1 MLSRTHPPVRGT
13 VRTWSDEQGWGV
25 VDSHQT
31 PGGCWV
37 AASAVVSPGPATLV
51 PGTGVELTWVDADQD
66 GYLYRALS
74 VRPDGVD
81 PSYERPAAPQA
92 GSGPEAGAYSGA
104 LGLGLGLD
112 LGPGSDLGPGP
123 GFVVDV
129 PVDVPVTPEQ
139 EPPRAG

>member
-1 MLSRTHPPVRGT
+1 VLSRTHPPVRGT
-13 VRTWSDEQGWGV
+13 VRSWNAEEGWGV
-25 VDSHQT
+25 VDSPQT
-31 PGGCWV
+31 AGGCWV
-37 AASAVVSPGPATLV
+37 HASAVQVPGPQELA
-51 PGTGVELTWVDADQD
+51 PGTGVELLWVDADQD

-92 GSGPEAGAYSGA
+92 GSGAEAGAYGGA
-104 LGLGLGLD
+104 LGLGLGPDFD
-112 LGPGSDLGPGP
+112 LATGP

-129 PVDVPVTPEQ
+129 PVTAEP